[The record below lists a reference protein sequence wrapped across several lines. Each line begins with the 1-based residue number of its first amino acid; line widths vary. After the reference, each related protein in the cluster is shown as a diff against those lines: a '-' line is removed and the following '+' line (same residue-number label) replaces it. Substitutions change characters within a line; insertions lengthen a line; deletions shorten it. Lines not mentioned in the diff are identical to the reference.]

1 MKKKTVA
8 IVPAFNE
15 EKTISTVIKNLKSY
29 VDRVIVVDDFS
40 TDKTYK
46 IAIKSNAITLR
57 NKKNLGPDKSIE
69 VGLKKAKRLKY
80 EFILTFDA
88 DDQHPHHKIPFFL
101 NLLYKNKAD
110 IVVGNREKFPRFS
123 EYFFSYYSNF
133 KIGVPDPING
143 FKAFKNKIISKIG
156 YFDSYNSLTS
166 QILFNSYKNNYK
178 IKNIKIKVKKRI
190 DSPRIGG
197 VIKAN
202 YKVLRSLILTIVK
215 NI

>member
-69 VGLKKAKRLKY
+69 VGLKKAKRLK
-80 EFILTFDA
+80 L
-88 DDQHPHHKIPFFL
+88 PF
-101 NLLYKNKAD
+101 
-110 IVVGNREKFPRFS
+110 
-123 EYFFSYYSNF
+123 
-133 KIGVPDPING
+133 
-143 FKAFKNKIISKIG
+143 
-156 YFDSYNSLTS
+156 
-166 QILFNSYKNNYK
+166 
-178 IKNIKIKVKKRI
+178 
-190 DSPRIGG
+190 
-197 VIKAN
+197 
-202 YKVLRSLILTIVK
+202 
-215 NI
+215 